1 MPTTDARALRSNR
14 PTVLVVEDE
23 WLVARHVQACLQA
36 AGFDVPAPVHGARAA
51 VEAALRTDPDVI
63 VMDVKLDGDTDGIT
77 AACEIGRHRQTP
89 VVYLTAHTDR
99 DTVSRA
105 ASSQAAGYVL
115 KPFVERQL
123 ISAVLLA
130 SLRREPV
137 AAGYALA
144 DKLRVI
150 ASVVNDGPPALLNVE
165 RPRPTPGMVAERLSP
180 RERELVELLAQGARL
195 SGVARR
201 LGLSHHTVRNHLKS
215 VFRKLGVHSQH
226 ELTELWHGQAGSG
239 PA

>member
-1 MPTTDARALRSNR
+1 MPLPARISRPDR
-14 PTVLVVEDE
+14 PTVLIVEDE

-51 VEAALRTDPDVI
+51 VETALRTDPDVI
-63 VMDVKLDGDTDGIT
+63 VMDVKLDGDADGIT

-89 VVYLTAHTDR
+89 VVYLTAHSDR
-99 DTVSRA
+99 DTVTRA
-105 ASSQAAGYVL
+105 AYSQVAGYVL

-130 SLRREPV
+130 SLKREPV
-137 AAGYALA
+137 AAGHTLA
-144 DKLRVI
+144 DKLRAI
-150 ASVVNDGPPALLNVE
+150 ASVVNDGPPALANLE
-165 RPRPTPGMVAERLSP
+165 RPRPAPLPVADRLSP

-226 ELTELWHGQAGSG
+226 ELTELWHARSG